1 MAKMVYHRREIRIRP
16 EEMMEWFEQ
25 EASCEQHVI
34 FFLVFNLKKLK
45 INLPEKFVNINL
57 Y

>member
-1 MAKMVYHRREIRIRP
+1 MVYHRREIRIRP